1 MMRAGVCALALWAL
15 ALVPGIA
22 AAQVAMPD
30 PSLIHGKA
38 IPAAE
43 LPAGTVTV
51 RVVREAL
58 GNNLPGQQVRV
69 TAGSVSRAGRTD
81 DQGRAEFA
89 DLPKGSQATAE
100 VVVDGETLTSDAF
113 TVPSSGGLRVILVAG
128 LGRVAA
134 QRKAEEARAL
144 AEPPAKG
151 IVVLGSNSRILME
164 FQDDSLQVFY
174 LFEILNNA
182 RTRVDIG
189 GPLVIDLPTG
199 AAGAST
205 LEGSSKQVTIA
216 GDRVT
221 VTGPFAPGVTAVQL
235 GYTLRYESASFTL
248 RQVMPAALEQV
259 TVALQ
264 KVGGATMRSS
274 QFSTT
279 SNVASDNGTPF
290 LLGSGKGLPAG
301 AALTVDLEGLPAH
314 SLVPRYTAVTLA
326 TLVLCWGAWM
336 AFSGRGDDADARRR
350 LVARRDTLLGD
361 LAQLEQR
368 RRSGQESPKDAARRL
383 RVAAEL
389 EQIYGE
395 LDATGNG
402 PQGGDEGVAA

>member
-235 GYTLRYESASFTL
+235 GYTLRYESSSFTL

-264 KVGGATMRSS
+264 KIGGATMRSS

-279 SNVASDNGTPF
+279 SNVTSDNGTPF

-301 AALTVDLEGLPAH
+301 TALTVDVEGLPAH

-350 LVARRDTLLGD
+350 LMARRDTLLGD